1 MFPRQRKGRNDM
13 NKQLSPY
20 MVLLLAQQSTQGKT
34 LLKQMENTWK
44 KIMVLVE
51 KEWKKQT

>member
-1 MFPRQRKGRNDM
+1 M